1 MLPRRLLLAALASL
15 CLTGPAPAQT
25 GNISGVYQAQG
36 RNPDG
41 SRYSGTV
48 TVQETAQGAVSF
60 AWIVGGRHYAGSGQ
74 RAGAVVS
81 VNWGDTHPVV
91 YVVMSDGSLHGTWA
105 NGQALERLSR

>member
-1 MLPRRLLLAALASL
+1 MLPRRLFIAALAALSLTAS
-15 CLTGPAPAQT
+15 AQAQS

-41 SRYSGTV
+41 SRYSGSV
-48 TVQETAQGAVSF
+48 TVRETAQGAVSF
-60 AWIVGGRHYAGSGQ
+60 AWVVGGRQYAGAGQ

-81 VNWGDTHPVV
+81 VDWGDTYPVV

-105 NGQALERLSR
+105 NGLALERLSR